1 MGPNKLL
8 RVSADDVLA
17 VRPNWARQQAQDWL
31 NDNWKYIESTLVE
44 AMTNAIEDLMDP
56 EDTEDVQQ

>member
-56 EDTEDVQQ
+56 KDAEDVQQ